1 MLYGLLTF
9 FHWYHWI
16 LLSSYPMGIGG
27 IVLILQMRK
36 QKFKEVLWLTLPSL
50 GGKESDPML
59 TREFSG
65 ANSYASC
72 LG

>member
-1 MLYGLLTF
+1 
-9 FHWYHWI
+9 
-16 LLSSYPMGIGG
+16 MGIGG

-72 LG
+72 LGWVVLEDAEWRALSWQS